1 MTERWA
7 PLSEREGNAP
17 EVLRDQVSD
26 ALEGPLRDWL
36 ARALDELGS
45 NVTRVAVR
53 LDFRLH
59 RAVDDN
65 DEDNEVFQLAYGP
78 SRERLWDVV
87 DVVLDLLPSGGW
99 ERTPLTPDM
108 NRLAAALTVAG
119 SLPDVRFRAPLRKLL
134 DDARAAYVIRSD
146 GRALVRRVNP
156 AVGAAVEEALNAADQ
171 PERGSASRHLRQA
184 MDLAYA
190 LHPDPVKAYSEAI
203 KAVECA
209 LHDTIQP
216 NNRKATLGTMKGELP
231 QLQNKLRSAITGP
244 NGSEGL
250 ETALKM
256 MTLLWE
262 GQTSRHGARDQTRDE
277 TAEAARMAVHL
288 AAALVQWFAS
298 GAIKKA

>member
-1 MTERWA
+1 MTERWD

-17 EVLRDQVSD
+17 EVLREELSD
-26 ALEGPLRDWL
+26 ALEGPLREWL
-36 ARALDELGS
+36 ERALEYLGS
-45 NVTRVAVR
+45 NVARVAVR
-53 LDFRLH
+53 LDFRLY

-78 SRERLWDVV
+78 NRERLWDVV
-87 DVVLDLLPSGGW
+87 DAVLNLLPSGGR
-99 ERTPLTPDM
+99 EQSQLVRDMPRLT
-108 NRLAAALTVAG
+108 AALTMA
-119 SLPDVRFRAPLRKLL
+119 SALPDIRFRVPLRQLL
-134 DDARAAYVIRSD
+134 SDARAAHVIRSD
-146 GRALVRRVNP
+146 GRALVRRVDP
-156 AVGAAVEEALNAADQ
+156 AVGAAVEEALKAAEQ
-171 PERGSASRHLRQA
+171 PERGSASWHLRQA

-216 NNRKATLGTMKGELP
+216 NNRRATLGTMKGELP
-231 QLQNKLRSAITGP
+231 QLKNKLRSAITSP
-244 NGSEGL
+244 NDGEGL

-277 TAEAARMAVHL
+277 TPEAAKMAVHL

-298 GAIKKA
+298 GAIGRA

>member
-7 PLSEREGNAP
+7 PLSEREGNTP

-26 ALEGPLRDWL
+26 GLEGPLREWL
-36 ARALDELGS
+36 VRALNELGS
-45 NVTRVAVR
+45 TITRVAVR
-53 LDFRLH
+53 LDIAFY
-59 RAVDDN
+59 AVDDS
-65 DEDNEVFQLAYGP
+65 DEDNDVFQLAYGP
-78 SRERLWDVV
+78 SREQLWDVV
-87 DVVLDLLPSGGW
+87 DAVLDLLPCGGW
-99 ERTPLTPDM
+99 EGTRPTPGMDRVT
-108 NRLAAALTVAG
+108 AALTVMG
-119 SLPDVRFRAPLRKLL
+119 SWPDIRFRVPLRKLL

-146 GRALVRRVNP
+146 GRALVRRVDP
-156 AVGAAVEEALNAADQ
+156 AVGAAVEEALKAADQ

-216 NNRKATLGTMKGELP
+216 NNRRATLGTMKGELP
-231 QLQNKLRSAITGP
+231 QLKNKLRSAITSP
-244 NGSEGL
+244 NDGEGL

-277 TAEAARMAVHL
+277 TPEAAKMAVHL

-298 GAIKKA
+298 GAIGRA

>member
-1 MTERWA
+1 MERWA

-17 EVLRDQVSD
+17 KVLREQVSD
-26 ALEGPLRDWL
+26 ALEGPLREWL
-36 ARALDELGS
+36 ERALDGLGS

-53 LDFRLH
+53 LDFRLY

-78 SRERLWDVV
+78 SREKLWDVV
-87 DVVLDLLPSGGW
+87 DAVLDLLPSGGS
-99 ERTPLTPDM
+99 ERTPLTPGM
-108 NRLAAALTVAG
+108 NRLTAALTVAG
-119 SLPDVRFRAPLRKLL
+119 SLPDVRFRVPLRKLL

-146 GRALVRRVNP
+146 GRALVRRLDP
-156 AVGAAVEEALNAADQ
+156 AVGAAVEEALKSADQ

-209 LHDTIQP
+209 LHDTLQP

-244 NGSEGL
+244 NGSEGF

-277 TAEAARMAVHL
+277 TPEAARMAVHL
-288 AAALVQWFAS
+288 AATLVQWFAS
-298 GAIKKA
+298 GAINKA